1 MTLNDVINNE
11 ASAIAEEFEK
21 VTKNYEE
28 LRDSSSNRIIAAIIK
43 NGGKVKIIHERY
55 VADHEYDTDVMRT
68 ITSWTS
74 SAHTSA
80 RRITVAKQ
88 LAHLGIRLERNSKS
102 GEFHR
107 HKVVFPFGGRTTVSI
122 KMGDKEIETSSDC
135 AICDNFN
142 RKIGIAIC
150 LENIFEQ
157 ITN

>member
-1 MTLNDVINNE
+1 MTLDEVINNE
-11 ASAIAEEFEK
+11 AAAIADELET
-21 VTKNYEE
+21 VTKNYDD
-28 LRDSSSNRIIAAIIK
+28 LRNSSSNRIINAIIQ

-55 VADHEYDTDVMRT
+55 VADNPYDADVMRT

-74 SAHTSA
+74 SARTSA

-107 HKVVFPFGGRTTVSI
+107 HNVVFPFGGRTTVSI
-122 KMGDKEIETSSDC
+122 KMGDKEVETSSDC

-150 LENIFEQ
+150 LEKIFEQ
-157 ITN
+157 MAN